1 MDVSTRLTESARFDS
16 YQDNTHQTLFL
27 AFLFFVSLSHTSK
40 YWGSATSTAP
50 RLRPRE
56 KKKGKLDQKKK
67 KREDK

>member
-40 YWGSATSTAP
+40 Y
-50 RLRPRE
+50 
-56 KKKGKLDQKKK
+56 
-67 KREDK
+67 